1 MLGWPPQNVLHLPLR
16 LDSFGDGLSS
26 ATEPPFGSTHVGVA
40 EGGGRGDPM
49 GCGQML
55 EDLEVSSHLLEH
67 IIHIHIIYI

>member
-1 MLGWPPQNVLHLPLR
+1 M
-16 LDSFGDGLSS
+16 
-26 ATEPPFGSTHVGVA
+26 GVA

-67 IIHIHIIYI
+67 IIHIHIYDYICMYDYI